1 MFLGFAMSRFVPT
14 IGISFGMRK
23 QEITAS
29 ALPSQAANFRIKN
42 VTDSANR
49 RIRYIM
55 AWHNSVRCI
64 NRKNILEKKAIVKRL
79 QIRTIISSSFV

>member
-23 QEITAS
+23 QEIAAS

-49 RIRYIM
+49 RIRI
-55 AWHNSVRCI
+55 WTGIIQSGVSTERI
-64 NRKNILEKKAIVKRL
+64 FWRKKR
-79 QIRTIISSSFV
+79 